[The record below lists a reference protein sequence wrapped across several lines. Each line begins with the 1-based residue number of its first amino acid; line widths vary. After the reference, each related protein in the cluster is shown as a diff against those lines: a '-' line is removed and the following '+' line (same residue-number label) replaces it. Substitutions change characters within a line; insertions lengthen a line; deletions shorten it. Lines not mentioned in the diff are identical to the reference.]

1 MHHRRV
7 VQAKQPPRTATY
19 EELAALPEHV
29 VGEII
34 GGELYVQPRPATGHG
49 NASSILGALLI
60 PPFRLGKDGPGGWI
74 ILDEPEL
81 HVGQPRE
88 ILVPDLAGWRRTR
101 MPELPLVPAMKLAP
115 DWVCEVL
122 SPSTALK
129 DRAKKLPVY
138 AREGVGHVWLI
149 DPVIKSLEVYRC
161 QGTVWQLVAT
171 HGEDERVAVEP
182 FEALELELAL
192 LWAL

>member
-1 MHHRRV
+1 MLREV
-7 VQAKQPPRTATY
+7 VQAKRQPRTATY
-19 EELAALPEHV
+19 EELSALPEHV

-34 GGELYVQPRPATGHG
+34 GGELFVQPRPATGHA

-60 PPFRLGKDGPGGWI
+60 PPFRLGKDGPGGWT

-88 ILVPDLAGWRRTR
+88 VLVPDLAGWRRER
-101 MPELPLVPAMKLAP
+101 MPELPLAPALQLAP

-122 SPSTALK
+122 SPSTAFK
-129 DRAKKLPVY
+129 DRAKKMPVY
-138 AREGVGHVWLI
+138 GREGVGHVWLI
-149 DPVIKSLEVYRC
+149 DPVIRSLEVFRL
-161 QGTVWQLVAT
+161 GRSWWELVAT

-182 FEALELELAL
+182 FDALELDLAL
-192 LWAL
+192 LWAH